1 MATIKTDLVQQPA
14 TGGARDV
21 MMVIAVN
28 ADGTPISGGGGV
40 AATWDTLEGKPDYIA
55 AGNTQADART
65 AIGAGTSNL
74 TIGTT
79 ATTAMAGNTP
89 IPAAATWA
97 TLSGKPAVIAAGSD
111 AAAARTAIG
120 AGTSSLTLA
129 QSQAGIATKPAIAA
143 LTAESTLEEVIAA
156 LQA

>member
-1 MATIKTDLVQQPA
+1 
-14 TGGARDV
+14 

-40 AATWDTLEGKPDYIA
+40 AATWDTLEGKPDFIA
-55 AGNTQADART
+55 AGDTQAAARA

-74 TIGTT
+74 VIGTT
-79 ATTAMAGNTP
+79 ATTAMAGDTP
-89 IPAAATWA
+89 IPAASTWS
-97 TLSGKPAVIAAGSD
+97 TLSGKPAVIAAGAD
-111 AAAARTAIG
+111 AAAARSAIG
-120 AGTSSLTLA
+120 AGTSNLTLA

>member
-1 MATIKTDLVQQPA
+1 MVTVATDLVQQPA
-14 TGGARDV
+14 TGPAKDV

-28 ADGTPISGGGGV
+28 ADGTPISGGGGGPV
-40 AATWDTLEGKPDYIA
+40 DWDAIENKPAVIA
-55 AGNTQADART
+55 AGDTQALARS

-74 TIGTT
+74 AIGTT
-79 ATTAMAGNTP
+79 AATAKAGNYV
-89 IPAAATWA
+89 PAWGDVT
-97 TLSGKPAVIAAGSD
+97 GKPAVIAAGAD

-143 LTAESTLEEVIAA
+143 LTAESTLEDVISA
-156 LQA
+156 LKA

>member
-1 MATIKTDLVQQPA
+1 MAIIETDLVQQPA

-40 AATWDTLEGKPDYIA
+40 AATWDTLEGKPDFIA
-55 AGNTQADART
+55 AGADASAARA

-74 TIGTT
+74 AIGTT
-79 ATTAMAGNTP
+79 AMTAKAGNYQ
-89 IPAAATWA
+89 PAWGDVT
-97 TLSGKPAVIAAGSD
+97 GKPAVIAAGAD
-111 AAAARTAIG
+111 AAAARTVIG

-143 LTAESTLEEVIAA
+143 LTEESTLEEVIAA

>member
-1 MATIKTDLVQQPA
+1 MAIIETDLVQQPA

-28 ADGTPISGGGGV
+28 ADGSPISGGGGV

-55 AGNTQADART
+55 AGETQAAARA
-65 AIGAGTSNL
+65 AIGAGTSSL

-79 ATTAMAGNTP
+79 AATAKAGNYQ
-89 IPAAATWA
+89 PAWGDVT
-97 TLSGKPAVIAAGSD
+97 GKPAVIAAGAD
-111 AAAARTAIG
+111 AATARSAIG